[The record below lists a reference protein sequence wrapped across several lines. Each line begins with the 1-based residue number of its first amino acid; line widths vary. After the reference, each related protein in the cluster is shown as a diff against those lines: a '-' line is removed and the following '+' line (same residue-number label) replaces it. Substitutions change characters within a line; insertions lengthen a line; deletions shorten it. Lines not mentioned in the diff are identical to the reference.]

1 MKRTEQANGHDHH
14 PSTHPHCTNQ
24 DNKTQ
29 TIVQHMAQ
37 RGRCCFGETRLKD
50 RIPGSQAGPS
60 REYMGRGRGTD
71 RPRSVARR
79 RQPCPASVA
88 VADAWPGKPHMRSTT
103 TRFGLGMA
111 GACHQ
116 AVPSASEQCATW
128 FLAPSPCPVPYA
140 SANQTRRPTAS
151 SFLGGKRFPAS
162 RISSS
167 VDGRT
172 PAGIDETTTNYLN

>member
-1 MKRTEQANGHDHH
+1 
-14 PSTHPHCTNQ
+14 
-24 DNKTQ
+24 
-29 TIVQHMAQ
+29 
-37 RGRCCFGETRLKD
+37 
-50 RIPGSQAGPS
+50 
-60 REYMGRGRGTD
+60 
-71 RPRSVARR
+71 
-79 RQPCPASVA
+79 
-88 VADAWPGKPHMRSTT
+88 MRSTT

-116 AVPSASEQCATW
+116 AVPTAKRLCSSAPHGS
-128 FLAPSPCPVPYA
+128 LLPPCPVPYT

-172 PAGIDETTTNYLN
+172 PAGIDDTTTNYLN